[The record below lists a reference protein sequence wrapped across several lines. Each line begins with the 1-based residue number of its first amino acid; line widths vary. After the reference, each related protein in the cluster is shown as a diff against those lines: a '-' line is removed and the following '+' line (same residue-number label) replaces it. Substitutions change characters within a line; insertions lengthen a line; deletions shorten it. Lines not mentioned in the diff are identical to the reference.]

1 MTDDLTIAY
10 MLGVEDMRSKLHKQ
24 ADEIE
29 RLRAENEKLRD
40 AYDTD
45 ALTISYNLGYTCGKD
60 IAKDEIEKLHREAA
74 IRIDQIEREQEAH
87 LRTISD
93 YNRAAVKNDKL
104 HKALKPFADAVLK
117 DEYSWKYDINGDD
130 FRAAAAAIRESGD
143 E

>member
-1 MTDDLTIAY
+1 MSDDDLIIVY
-10 MLGVEDMRSKLHKQ
+10 QLGVEDMRSRLHKQ

-60 IAKDEIEKLHREAA
+60 IAKDEIEKLR
-74 IRIDQIEREQEAH
+74 
-87 LRTISD
+87 
-93 YNRAAVKNDKL
+93 
-104 HKALKPFADAVLK
+104 KALLYV
-117 DEYSWKYDINGDD
+117 YDNSLGLDPDKITDD
-130 FRAAAAAIRESGD
+130 VEWVTAEIRAAAAAIREIG

>member
-1 MTDDLTIAY
+1 MSDDLTIAY
-10 MLGVEDMRSKLHKQ
+10 QIGVEDMRQKLHKQ

-87 LRTISD
+87 LRTIAD
-93 YNRAAVKNDKL
+93 YNRAAVKIEKL
-104 HKALKPFADAVLK
+104 REALKPFADAVT
-117 DEYSWKYDINGDD
+117 DEYSWKYDINSDD
-130 FRAAAAAIRESGD
+130 FRAAAAAIRESG